1 MNKGGSY
8 SRRPLPSL
16 SNRVPFSL
24 PPYPLP
30 LSTPTTQANWSEME
44 MHVRMHISAP
54 VCKLMSERFL
64 IGITMKI
71 RSEKLTFMNSRKEP
85 TRIVS
90 VG

>member
-1 MNKGGSY
+1 
-8 SRRPLPSL
+8 
-16 SNRVPFSL
+16 
-24 PPYPLP
+24 
-30 LSTPTTQANWSEME
+30 
-44 MHVRMHISAP
+44 MHVRMHVSAP